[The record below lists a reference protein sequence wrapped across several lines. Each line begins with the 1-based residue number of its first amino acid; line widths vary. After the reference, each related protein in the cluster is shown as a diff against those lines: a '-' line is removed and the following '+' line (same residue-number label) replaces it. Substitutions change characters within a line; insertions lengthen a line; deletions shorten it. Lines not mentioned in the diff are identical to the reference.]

1 MEVGGLVD
9 AINVR
14 STKWCW
20 TRAKVIGLTED
31 KVEVAYLNDPKNR
44 RKAFPLS
51 AREIAPYGSKKD
63 KYQWREALRVGD
75 KVDFIP
81 KTQRVEAKVM
91 EVLENDM
98 VNLALVSA

>member
-1 MEVGGLVD
+1 M
-9 AINVR
+9 
-14 STKWCW
+14 
-20 TRAKVIGLTED
+20 
-31 KVEVAYLNDPKNR
+31 AYLNDPKNR

-81 KTQRVEAKVM
+81 KTQKVETKVVK
-91 EVLENDM
+91 VLGKKI
-98 VNLALVSA
+98 VSLALVSAQEPIT